1 MIISEKKENPL
12 FSVHDSLAVKLITRL
27 RLEFSHLNELK
38 FRHGFK
44 DTLNPLCTCRAKVE
58 TTFCVNIITKKKK
71 TTFPLSEFLFS
82 GKPKCFC
89 LHVKLAKFKAIKQY
103 SSCVVLIYGS

>member
-27 RLEFSHLNELK
+27 RLEFSHLDELK

-58 TTFCVNIITKKKK
+58 TTFCVNIITKKRKQ
-71 TTFPLSEFLFS
+71 LSLCQNF
-82 GKPKCFC
+82 CFQGNQNVFVYTSSSPN
-89 LHVKLAKFKAIKQY
+89 LKL
-103 SSCVVLIYGS
+103 